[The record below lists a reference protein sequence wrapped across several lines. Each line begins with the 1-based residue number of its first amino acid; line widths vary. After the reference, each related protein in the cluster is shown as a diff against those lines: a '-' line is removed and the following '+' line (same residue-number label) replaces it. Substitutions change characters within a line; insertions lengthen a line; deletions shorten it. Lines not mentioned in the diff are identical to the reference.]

1 MTIEDSVR
9 YDELALEATALRAS
23 MRSQRIRLREIR
35 LEMSKIRDRSA
46 SQRERKQHV
55 DRVERIVCGQVQLTQ

>member
-1 MTIEDSVR
+1 MTKEDLQR
-9 YDELALEATALRAS
+9 YDELSLEASALRAS

-46 SQRERKQHV
+46 SHRESKRSMQ
-55 DRVERIVCGQVQLTQ
+55 RVERIVCGQVQLTQ